1 MKKLSILLLVM
12 LMAGCGG
19 MRMQGTGDTSGASGT
34 SGTGTAGQQ
43 QRVFP
48 QMDPSFEPYFGG

>member
-19 MRMQGTGDTSGASGT
+19 MRMHGTGDTSGASST
-34 SGTGTAGQQ
+34 SGSGRAGEP
-43 QRVFP
+43 QRAFP
-48 QMDPSFEPYFGG
+48 QMDPSFDPYFGG